1 MATIKVDSQ
10 AMRDKASVFKNTAS
24 KIKSLTEEM
33 TNEINNLK
41 NTWEGE
47 SAENTVSKF
56 KSLSSTF
63 EEKFNTINNYAKYLE
78 ETASQYDAAEKQ
90 INEGVTSK

>member
-33 TNEINNLK
+33 TNQINNLK
-41 NTWEGE
+41 QTWEGE
-47 SAENTVSKF
+47 SAENTVNRF
-56 KSLSSTF
+56 KNLSGTF

-90 INEGVTSK
+90 VNETVAGK

>member
-10 AMRDKASVFKNTAS
+10 AMRDKATVFKNTAS
-24 KIKSLTEEM
+24 KIKTLTEEM
-33 TNEINNLK
+33 TNSINSLK

-56 KSLSSTF
+56 KNLSGTF
-63 EEKFNTINNYAKYLE
+63 EEKCQTINNYAKYLE

-90 INEGVTSK
+90 VNEGVAGK